1 MGTSAYARKLENHPR
16 MIWPG
21 VVPDT
26 APYYHLMDVLAFP
39 SHREGFP
46 NAPLEAG
53 VAGVPV
59 VGFEV
64 TGTVDAVVDGTTG
77 LLVPR
82 GDSGALAKAF
92 MRLLGDEAL
101 RARMG
106 AAARERVLKDFS
118 NEKVWEGWLRFYRE
132 ELAARGDHEKG

>member
-1 MGTSAYARKLENHPR
+1 MAYARKLENHPR

-82 GDSGALAKAF
+82 GDSGALAKAL

-132 ELAARGDHEKG
+132 ERVGRAGWS